1 MAILAQELL
10 AACSVFAIPDNI
22 CAMTCRTLKDY
33 RFAYH
38 VPFISSFRKSHHR
51 FFIYPKKEYAWE
63 ITSIRP
69 SDMVHMSE
77 KLPSLRASQ

>member
-38 VPFISSFRKSHHR
+38 VPFISSFRKSHHQNLLV
-51 FFIYPKKEYAWE
+51 FVSVI
-63 ITSIRP
+63 IGNS
-69 SDMVHMSE
+69 
-77 KLPSLRASQ
+77 SLKVNSSYTAKFVFH